1 MNMQIKTIDEDLWRT
16 RLISG
21 ADELGM
27 SIDDTQINLLRSFAN
42 ELLAANQTVNLTRVT
57 DPSEIAEILML
68 DSLVPGKFIP
78 SGSSVLDL
86 GTGAGFPGIP
96 LKIVYPSLSV
106 SLLDSKRK
114 KINFLKH
121 IIRHLNLNHTVAKQS
136 RAEDVAHISGFSMAF
151 DVVVSRAV
159 TSLDRFVSM
168 AVPFLK
174 KEGSMISMKGSEF
187 YHDPD
192 NETIPDISHIFHKT
206 EVNTKTDIQ
215 FFPYRLPASGKKRSL
230 VIIRIFNKSIN

>member
-1 MNMQIKTIDEDLWRT
+1 MQIKPIDEDLWRH

-21 ADELGM
+21 ADELGI
-27 SIDDTQINLLRSFAN
+27 SIDDTKINLLRSFAN

-114 KINFLKH
+114 KISFLKH
-121 IIRHLNLNHTVAKQS
+121 IIRHLNLNHTVAKQA
-136 RAEDVAHISGFSMAF
+136 RAEEVANISGFSMAF

-159 TSLDRFVSM
+159 TSLDRFVSL

-174 KEGSMISMKGSEF
+174 KEGIMISMKGSEF

-192 NETIPDISHIFHKT
+192 NKTLPDIFHKFHQT
-206 EVNTKTDIQ
+206 EVNTKTDVQ
-215 FFPYRLPASGKKRSL
+215 LFPYRLPASGKKRSL
-230 VIIRIFNKSIN
+230 VIIRIIDKSIN